1 MNNCKYFLFI
11 LALLFSVNLKA
22 QEPTDYEVPRK
33 NEIGFELLDLIDG
46 SYHFSYER
54 LVWKNFSFVFGAG
67 YKTEDGLVNLSGI
80 DREKIKTTDITY
92 DGFKIIPEIRY
103 YIKKTQVSSMDGFYL
118 GLYFKY
124 ARFTSDLDGT
134 YYPDGQENPDTSTTI
149 EFDATLRSTAV
160 GFMIGYK
167 LPISKRFTIDFMI
180 AGPGAG
186 RYNISL
192 VNKKDLPDE
201 FYDDLNEA
209 LENYSIFDL
218 ISADFRFSDTNLK
231 SAFGFPSFRYGISLG
246 YSF

>member
-1 MNNCKYFLFI
+1 MKKITFSL
-11 LALLFSVNLKA
+11 LACILFSSSIIA
-22 QEPTDYEVPRK
+22 QELDETEKERK

-54 LVWKNFSFVFGAG
+54 LVYKNFSFVLGAG

-80 DREKIKTTDITY
+80 NRDKIKTSDITY
-92 DGFKIIPEIRY
+92 DGIKIIPEIRY
-103 YIKKTQVSSMDGFYL
+103 YIKKTQSYSLDGFYV

-124 ARFTSDLDGT
+124 ARFKSDLDGT
-134 YYPDGQENPDTSTTI
+134 YYPDGDNTVAGDERII
-149 EFDATLRSTAV
+149 EFDATLKSTAV
-160 GFMIGYK
+160 GLIIGYK
-167 LPISKRFTIDFMI
+167 LPITKRFTLDFMI

-186 RYNISL
+186 RYNVSL
-192 VNKKDLPDE
+192 VNKRDLPDE

-209 LENYSIFDL
+209 LENYSFLDFIN
-218 ISADFRFSDTNLK
+218 ADFRFSDTNLK